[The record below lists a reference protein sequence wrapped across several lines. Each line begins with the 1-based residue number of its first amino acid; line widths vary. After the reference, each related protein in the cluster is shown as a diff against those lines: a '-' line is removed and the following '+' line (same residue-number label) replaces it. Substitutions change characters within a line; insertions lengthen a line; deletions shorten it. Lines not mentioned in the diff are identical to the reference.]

1 MNETLTA
8 YERIALM
15 GTRFKTYRRALG
27 ISQKRL
33 HEITG
38 VAMSTISLFE
48 NGKGQGMSISHFL
61 LILDALD
68 LEFDYESMIPEVRR
82 KDLAKLWKEQNR

>member
-1 MNETLTA
+1 MYNPLTA
-8 YERIALM
+8 YETIALM
-15 GTRFKTYRRALG
+15 GSRFKQYRRALG
-27 ISQKRL
+27 MSQKRL

-48 NGKGQGMSISHFL
+48 NGKGQGMSLSHFL
-61 LILDALD
+61 LLIKALD
-68 LEFDYESMIPEVRR
+68 LEFDYESIIPEVRK